1 MKLFILIFII
11 YYQLFANINSNEIQI
26 IYKVDQTIVT
36 NVDIDKEINYLK
48 SLNKRTNNLEISKLK
63 SIAENSLIR
72 EIIKKNQIDKIFNVD
87 YEKAIKSDQLEEILK
102 KFMLGLGFQT
112 FEDFEIYLS
121 NNNLNINDIK
131 KKLVIEQLWNQLI
144 YDRYKDSIEINEE
157 KINDKI
163 NQLIEKNSEVV
174 SYNLSEIVFIEKTQI
189 DNEMKLNEIINSINK
204 IGFKDTAGIYSI
216 SDSAKLGGLVGW
228 LDETQISRLIL
239 EEIEKIKIG
248 EYTKVINTSGGN
260 ILLNLNDKK
269 IIQKKID
276 KEIKFKELISSERN
290 RQLNQF
296 SLIYYKEIENKAYV
310 EKL

>member
-36 NVDIDKEINYLK
+36 SVDIDKEINYLK

-131 KKLVIEQLWNQLI
+131 KKFVIEQLWNQLI

>member
-36 NVDIDKEINYLK
+36 SVDIDKEINYLK

-131 KKLVIEQLWNQLI
+131 KKFVIEQLWNQLI

-276 KEIKFKELISSERN
+276 KEIKFKELISSERD